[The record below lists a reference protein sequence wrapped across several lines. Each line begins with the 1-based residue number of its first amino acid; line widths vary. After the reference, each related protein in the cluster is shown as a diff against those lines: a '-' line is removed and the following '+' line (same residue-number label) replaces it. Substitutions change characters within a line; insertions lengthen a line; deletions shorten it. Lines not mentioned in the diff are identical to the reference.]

1 MSLGKDVIVVTKF
14 EKLYNSQVLATLVH
28 DCYTFNKRITKEMM
42 TSILPKEWEQNKN
55 VRKKFVASILTWHHA
70 KYFSNM

>member
-14 EKLYNSQVLATLVH
+14 EKLYKSQVLTTLVR
-28 DCYTFNKRITKEMM
+28 DCCTSNKRITKKMM

-55 VRKKFVASILTWHHA
+55 VRKKFVAPILTWHHA
-70 KYFSNM
+70 KFFSNM